1 MAKKKV
7 VKCAVPCRKNDKD
20 EAWLFKIMKTKGQRA
35 TDAIMKA
42 RNRAELEK
50 IACNLGWP
58 VEAAATVMVLRNA
71 YLEWSA

>member
-1 MAKKKV
+1 MTKKKV
-7 VKCAVPCRKNDKD
+7 VKIEVPRKKNDKD
-20 EAWLFKIMKTKGQRA
+20 AAWLIKIMKTKGQRA
-35 TDAIMKA
+35 TDAIMQA

-71 YLEWSA
+71 YLEGSA